1 MVAPSNYFL
10 VILSFKASC
19 PKPVVPSNGRVLNS
33 MPGLSRHGD
42 KVKYACNSGFR
53 LQGSSTIRCNNG
65 KWKPSAPLC
74 KGMKVII
81 SSTK

>member
-42 KVKYACNSGFR
+42 KVKYACNYGFR
-53 LQGSSTIRCNNG
+53 LEGSSTIRCNNG
-65 KWKPSAPLC
+65 KWKPSSPLC